1 MRLTNK
7 QSQDVDTHIIKA
19 VEVLGPRAKPRAI
32 LRFLHEK
39 EQGSSVTTG
48 MLHSRLYR
56 LKQAGQVSLQNGVR
70 DADEMQRWLSSIAG
84 IVLGQGRQLGVRGVF
99 YLAVAAGLC
108 EKNEAAYK
116 SVVKALDRLR
126 MSSEV
131 PFDRIIDA
139 GRTIHPHGLDARRP
153 VVDLMT
159 DSTDYDAIRSHIDST
174 VTVEAEEEPS
184 ILLPTSPDFEQAREA
199 DVLAYALMGSEEA
212 QADIDHGTWDGCDA
226 VPFVICEKEGLSG
239 ILQPICYQ
247 YDVPF
252 VAVRG
257 AASITILHDIW
268 DMMQEGELPWRLLTF
283 YDFDKAGLDIE
294 HGAMNR
300 LRAFDD
306 AFGGEAEWTSQRI
319 AVTPDQVEELDLPM
333 RPEKQ
338 GYGEAVELDAIPPD
352 TLAEIVTEAIKSCIP
367 EDIDDQ
373 REAARSDAREAHY
386 NTVEEMVTEA
396 VQDYEPQRNAEMERY
411 VEEAKPQFDALRDK
425 FLRDAPE

>member
-7 QSQDVDTHIIKA
+7 QSKGVENHIIKA
-19 VEVLGPRAKPRAI
+19 VAVLGPTAKPSEI
-32 LRFLHEK
+32 LRFLHDK
-39 EQGSSVTTG
+39 EQASSMTAALLG
-48 MLHSRLYR
+48 SRLSR
-56 LKQAGQVSLQNGVR
+56 LKLAGRVSLQNGIR
-70 DADEMQRWLSSIAG
+70 DADGMKKWLASIAG

-108 EKNEAAYK
+108 EKTEAAYQ

-126 MSSEV
+126 MSGEV

-139 GRTIHPHGLDARRP
+139 GRSIHSHGLGERSP
-153 VVDLMT
+153 VLDLMT
-159 DSTDYDAIRSHIDST
+159 SSTDYDEIQT
-174 VTVEAEEEPS
+174 YLETTVEKEAEREPW
-184 ILLPTSPDFEQAREA
+184 ISPPERPEYYQAANLDELA
-199 DVLAYALMGSEEA
+199 DELMQSDET
-212 QADIDHGTWDGCDA
+212 QSQIDNGPWDGCEE

-257 AASITILHDIW
+257 GASITILHDIW

-294 HGAMNR
+294 HAAMNR

-306 AFGGEAEWTSQRI
+306 TFGGEAEWTSQRI

-333 RPEKQ
+333 RPEKK
-338 GYGEAVELDAIPPD
+338 GDGEAVELDAIPPD
-352 TLAEIVTEAIKSCIP
+352 TLSEIVTEAIQACIP
-367 EDIDDQ
+367 QDIEERRLDAHM
-373 REAARSDAREAHY
+373 AANKTHRLRV
-386 NTVEEMVTEA
+386 NEMVDAAT
-396 VQDYEPQRNAEMERY
+396 QDYEPQRNVEMEEY
-411 VEEAKPQFDALRDK
+411 VEEWQPQFDDLIEDFRRGA
-425 FLRDAPE
+425 